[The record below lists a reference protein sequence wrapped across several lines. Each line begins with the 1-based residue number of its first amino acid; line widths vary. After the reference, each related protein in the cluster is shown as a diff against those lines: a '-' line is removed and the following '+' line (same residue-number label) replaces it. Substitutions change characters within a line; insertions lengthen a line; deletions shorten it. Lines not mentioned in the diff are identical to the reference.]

1 VVAADLVG
9 LAAAV
14 VDLEIVVE
22 AEGEPV
28 TRGVL
33 ELETEDVVVLEICP
47 VLEGDGWAVGEREK
61 GGEAVGETIVVADTL
76 DESDGCAETDTEAEA
91 DTEMAGLAEA
101 DGQGEA
107 VAEGAA
113 DSDTELRGLKEAE
126 GAAVADRL
134 CVVEAVIESW
144 AVWVAVSVGFTVD
157 V

>member
-1 VVAADLVG
+1 MAAADLVG

-14 VDLEIVVE
+14 GVFELDVE

-47 VLEGDGWAVGEREK
+47 VLEGDGWAVGERETAA
-61 GGEAVGETIVVADTL
+61 ECVGVCRGLDVRRGLSVYRSDTDTDAEVVADI
-76 DESDGCAETDTEAEA
+76 
-91 DTEMAGLAEA
+91 AGLADVDWQGDEDVEA
-101 DGQGEA
+101 
-107 VAEGAA
+107 AA
-113 DSDTELRGLKEAE
+113 DIDTEFGALLLGVA
-126 GAAVADRL
+126 AAVAVRL
-134 CVVEAVIESW
+134 GVVEAVIESW